1 MREITLSVV
10 MTTYNHE
17 RYIAQAIESVLM
29 QQTAFGV
36 EIVVGNDCSSDR
48 TQAIV
53 DDYRAR
59 YPEFILTVDHS
70 ERVGM
75 RANYRRCVEAAEG
88 RYIAMLDGDDYFTAY
103 DKLQKQVELLEQNP
117 DVGMCYTRSRRIDQ
131 DGNTTIYPEG
141 DCLTSFE
148 AMLRRNPAENC
159 TVVARRELVL
169 QYYSEVRPEEHPE
182 WLTDDLPMWLW
193 FAARSRYMALDRPT
207 AVHRVLSHSV
217 SHNPDYRKKLQFV
230 DSLADISLWYDEHYN
245 SSRLRHELLVAK
257 QNTALW
263 ILSFNGSAGEYL
275 SRWWSDIRSEKQL
288 IRNIAS
294 YGLFIKKIAW
304 RMWRKNDKR

>member
-59 YPEFILTVDHS
+59 YPEFILTVDSS

-75 RANYRRCVEAAEG
+75 RANYRRCVEAAKG

-103 DKLQKQVELLEQNP
+103 DKLQKQQ
-117 DVGMCYTRSRRIDQ
+117 
-131 DGNTTIYPEG
+131 
-141 DCLTSFE
+141 
-148 AMLRRNPAENC
+148 AE
-159 TVVARRELVL
+159 
-169 QYYSEVRPEEHPE
+169 H
-182 WLTDDLPMWLW
+182 
-193 FAARSRYMALDRPT
+193 
-207 AVHRVLSHSV
+207 
-217 SHNPDYRKKLQFV
+217 
-230 DSLADISLWYDEHYN
+230 I
-245 SSRLRHELLVAK
+245 
-257 QNTALW
+257 
-263 ILSFNGSAGEYL
+263 
-275 SRWWSDIRSEKQL
+275 
-288 IRNIAS
+288 
-294 YGLFIKKIAW
+294 
-304 RMWRKNDKR
+304 

>member
-17 RYIAQAIESVLM
+17 QYIAQAIESVLM
-29 QQTAFGV
+29 QQTSFGV

-59 YPEFILTVDHS
+59 YPELIRTVASS

-88 RYIAMLDGDDYFTAY
+88 RYVAMLDGDDYFTAY
-103 DKLQKQVELLEQNP
+103 DKLQKQVELLDSHPE
-117 DVGMCYTRSRRIDQ
+117 VGMCYTRSRRIDQ
-131 DGNTTIYPEG
+131 HGNATIYPEG
-141 DCLTSFE
+141 ECQTSFD

-159 TVVARRELVL
+159 TVVARRDLIMDCYREIH
-169 QYYSEVRPEEHPE
+169 PEEHPE

-193 FAARSRYMALDRPT
+193 FAARSSYMALDRTT
-207 AVHRVLSHSV
+207 AVHRILTHSV
-217 SHNPDYRKKLQFV
+217 SHNPDYRHKLSFV
-230 DSLADISLWYDEHYN
+230 DSLADIALWYDEHYN
-245 SSRLRHELLVAK
+245 HSKLRRELLVAK

-263 ILSFNGSAGEYL
+263 LLSFNGTIGEYVG
-275 SRWWSDIRSEKQL
+275 RWWSDIRSEKQL
-288 IRNIAS
+288 ITNIAP
-294 YGLFIKKIAW
+294 YGLFAKKVLW
-304 RMWRKNDKR
+304 RMWRKTDKR